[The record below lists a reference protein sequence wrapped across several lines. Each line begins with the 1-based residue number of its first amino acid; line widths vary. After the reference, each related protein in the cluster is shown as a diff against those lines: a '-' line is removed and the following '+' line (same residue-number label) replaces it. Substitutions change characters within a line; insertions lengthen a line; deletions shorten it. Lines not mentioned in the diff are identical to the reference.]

1 LAPPFDANKLAKA
14 VMWPAIVWIV
24 TEILFRI
31 ATLVNQAAGAQF
43 QANIYSVS
51 STIGLALGIWA
62 GASVKEAKGTYQEA
76 IAGGVIVGLACGI
89 PASDSVCHQHHNP
102 LLSNRLGWLGTQ
114 VERHSTPNEK
124 TSIFFYIDTFVLT
137 ALSLVSPN

>member
-1 LAPPFDANKLAKA
+1 MALPFDANKLAKA

-31 ATLVNQAAGAQF
+31 AALANQAAGAQF
-43 QANIYSVS
+43 QANIYSLS

-89 PASDSVCHQHHNP
+89 PAII
-102 LLSNRLGWLGTQ
+102 LFGLGAIPFAINIT
-114 VERHSTPNEK
+114 
-124 TSIFFYIDTFVLT
+124 I
-137 ALSLVSPN
+137 LSLATAWAGWGLK